1 MNNIDLKNR
10 TAIVT
15 GAAQGFGLA
24 ISERLI
30 NSGAKVIMWDVDGET
45 LKKSIKKINNPKLS
59 FDSVLD
65 VTKFEKVSKEIEKNI
80 KEHKKIDIFIN
91 NAGISGPNT
100 KVWSYPIDEWHK
112 VIDLDLN
119 AVFYCCKAIVPHM
132 IKNNYGRI
140 VNIASIAGKEGNPNA
155 SAYSSAKA
163 AVIGFT
169 KSLGKELAD
178 KNIAVNC
185 VTPVAAKTR
194 IFDQM
199 SQEHIDYMLSKI
211 PRNRFVKVQE
221 LASLVSWLAS
231 EENSFSTGAI
241 FDLSGGRATY

>member
-119 AVFYCCKAIVPHM
+119 AVFYCCKAKKLFSREVLW
-132 IKNNYGRI
+132 YGRKDGKFFHT
-140 VNIASIAGKEGNPNA
+140 VNN
-155 SAYSSAKA
+155 
-163 AVIGFT
+163 
-169 KSLGKELAD
+169 
-178 KNIAVNC
+178 
-185 VTPVAAKTR
+185 
-194 IFDQM
+194 
-199 SQEHIDYMLSKI
+199 LS
-211 PRNRFVKVQE
+211 V
-221 LASLVSWLAS
+221 
-231 EENSFSTGAI
+231 
-241 FDLSGGRATY
+241 